1 MVKGGW
7 SWNYTFVEVKNNV
20 PSYVYQLSS
29 FVKFLENTFVF
40 LDEMKLGASFE
51 HKYCSI
57 V

>member
-1 MVKGGW
+1 MELELHIRGD
-7 SWNYTFVEVKNNV
+7 EEQR

>member
-1 MVKGGW
+1 MELELHVRGGEEQRPFLRVPII
-7 SWNYTFVEVKNNV
+7 FVE
-20 PSYVYQLSS
+20 
-29 FVKFLENTFVF
+29 FLENTFVF